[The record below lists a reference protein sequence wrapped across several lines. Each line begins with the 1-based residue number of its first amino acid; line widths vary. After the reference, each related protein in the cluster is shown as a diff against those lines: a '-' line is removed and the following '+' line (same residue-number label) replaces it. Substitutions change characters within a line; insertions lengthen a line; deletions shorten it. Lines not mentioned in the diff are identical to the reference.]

1 MGKKKEKHDEIVL
14 IAKSKI
20 NSIEQLTIISWF
32 IIVYNIVQFRI
43 IMNEEKHY
51 RKLKKASE

>member
-20 NSIEQLTIISWF
+20 NSIEQLTIISSF
-32 IIVYNIVQFRI
+32 TIVYNIV
-43 IMNEEKHY
+43 
-51 RKLKKASE
+51 

>member
-51 RKLKKASE
+51 RELKKASE